1 MNNKIDDALKT
12 LPDGLTWGQAM
23 DLVGQSVLK
32 PLLWVSGKISCNDE
46 MTDADRYRLA
56 DIISKQTSPK
66 EGNNT
71 MTDEAPNPLLDAD
84 QRQYLRRRPNTEAV
98 SPRATR
104 RICFRLPDDCVRKSR
119 PLVLL
124 TRRNLP
130 PMPHPSTRVPIA
142 QVGATAH
149 SGGTIGAS
157 GGQQK
162 SSIQKVVSKQP
173 MSQHPKKRMILRKAY
188 PMREMLICN
197 MWEMRINKESSIR
210 GGGVSAAHPQW

>member
-84 QRQYLRRRPNTEAV
+84 QRQYLLAAAKHRSRLAQSDTEDLFSIARRLRTQIEAARAADAKKPATDAAPFDASAHRAGWRDGTQWRHDRRKRRTTEEFDPEGRQQATYV
-98 SPRATR
+98 STSEEE
-104 RICFRLPDDCVRKSR
+104 DDPEKS
-119 PLVLL
+119 LSDA
-124 TRRNLP
+124 RNAYL
-130 PMPHPSTRVPIA
+130 
-142 QVGATAH
+142 QYVGNAY
-149 SGGTIGAS
+149 
-157 GGQQK
+157 
-162 SSIQKVVSKQP
+162 KQG
-173 MSQHPKKRMILRKAY
+173 K
-188 PMREMLICN
+188 
-197 MWEMRINKESSIR
+197 
-210 GGGVSAAHPQW
+210 